1 MARERYLLDGGGETI
16 HQPQTETGKK
26 TPKSRWENF
35 WYYHKWHVIIGAF
48 LIFVVLFFVYDM
60 TSKVNPDYEIGMIT
74 ETAYPAEA
82 IDALQ
87 AEITKYGQDRNG
99 DGKVIVSVNN
109 YVMQTD
115 SSGGMIDPNVR
126 MAGYVKVTNDL
137 SNGTSMIFITDD
149 KSFRNEQDELQMFT
163 YLDGSKPAEN
173 AKDYEKM
180 RMNLTDCKRLST
192 LKLNDTPEISQEI
205 LKKLSIS
212 MRTIA
217 DTQLEKQQDKTAY
230 YADCKRLFD
239 EITKK

>member
-1 MARERYLLDGGGETI
+1 MARERYLLDGGEETI
-16 HQPQTETGKK
+16 HQPQKETGKK
-26 TPKSRWENF
+26 TPKSQWENF
-35 WYYHKWHVIIGAF
+35 WYYHKWHVIVGVF
-48 LIFVVLFFVYDM
+48 LTFVVLFFVYDM
-60 TSKVNPDYEIGMIT
+60 TSKVSPDYEIGMIT
-74 ETAYPAEA
+74 ETAYPSET

-87 AEITKYGQDRNG
+87 TEITKYAQDRNG

-115 SSGGMIDPNVR
+115 TSGGMVDPNVR

-180 RMNLTDCKRLST
+180 RISLADCKRLST
-192 LKLNDTPEISQEI
+192 LKLNDTPSVSREI
-205 LKKLSIS
+205 LYKLSIS
-212 MRTIA
+212 MRTIE

-230 YADCKRLFD
+230 YADSKKLFD

>member
-1 MARERYLLDGGGETI
+1 VARERYLLNGGEETI
-16 HQPQTETGKK
+16 HQPRTETGPK
-26 TPKSRWENF
+26 TPKSSWDNF

-60 TSKVNPDYEIGMIT
+60 TSKVNPDYEIGLIT
-74 ETAYPAEA
+74 ETTYPSEMV
-82 IDALQ
+82 DALQ
-87 AEITKYGQDRNG
+87 TEVAKYGEDRNG

-109 YVMQTD
+109 YVMQD
-115 SSGGMIDPNVR
+115 DASGGMVDPNVR

-149 KSFRNEQDELQMFT
+149 KCFRNQQDELQMFT

-173 AKDYEKM
+173 AKDYDKM
-180 RMNLTDCKRLST
+180 RVSLADCKRLADIEV
-192 LKLNDTPEISQEI
+192 NGTPVISREI
-205 LKKLSIS
+205 LKNLSIS
-212 MRTIA
+212 MRTIQ

-230 YADCKRLFD
+230 YAASKKLFD